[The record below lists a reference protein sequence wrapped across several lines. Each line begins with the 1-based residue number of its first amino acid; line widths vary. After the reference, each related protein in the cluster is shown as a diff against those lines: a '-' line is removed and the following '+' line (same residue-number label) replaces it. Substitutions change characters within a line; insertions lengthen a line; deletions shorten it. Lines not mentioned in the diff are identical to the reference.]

1 MKINRAIALA
11 CACAIAPFTVAAC
24 GDSYDRTEFIDELV
38 QTGATEEQATCIT
51 DRVEAEIGIDRL
63 NSRGSDLT
71 DEETQIL
78 TDATFDC
85 MFGTDEG

>member
-1 MKINRAIALA
+1 MKIKRALAVA
-11 CACAIAPFTVAAC
+11 CACAVLPFTAAAC

-38 QTGATEEQATCIT
+38 STGATQDQAVCIT

-63 NSRGSDLT
+63 NSRGSELT

-85 MFGTDEG
+85 MFGEE